1 MGGFSPFH
9 WLLVVVVLLLLFGG
23 RGKVSN
29 LMGDFAKGIK
39 AFKQGLK
46 DEDEGHPAAPP
57 AQPRVIEGE
66 AKPVEP
72 AEHRDPAPKP

>member
-46 DEDEGHPAAPP
+46 EDERDEPAAPP
-57 AQPRVIEGE
+57 VQPRVIEGDAE
-66 AKPVEP
+66 PV
-72 AEHRDPAPKP
+72 EHRDAAPKH

>member
-1 MGGFSPFH
+1 MGGFSPVH

-46 DEDEGHPAAPP
+46 DEDDDHPAPPP

-66 AKPVEP
+66 ARPAEPVEHH
-72 AEHRDPAPKP
+72 ESVPKH

>member
-1 MGGFSPFH
+1 MGGFSPIH
-9 WLLVVVVLLLLFGG
+9 WILVVVVLLLLFGG

-46 DEDEGHPAAPP
+46 DDEPDHPPAPP
-57 AQPRVIEGE
+57 VQPRVIEGE
-66 AKPVEP
+66 ARPAEPVEQ
-72 AEHRDPAPKP
+72 RDPAPKV